1 MSEYRRPDPEKIL
14 QAIKKDEEYSKAG
27 KLKVFFGMS
36 AGAGKTYA
44 MLKAAHK
51 LKDDGVDIVIGYV
64 ETHNRAETDE
74 LVAGLEVIPRIS
86 VNHHGLTVEEFNI
99 DAVLERKPE
108 IVLVDE
114 LAHTNASGSRH
125 SKRYQDVR
133 ELIDHGINVYTTLNV
148 QHVESQSDV
157 VEQITG
163 VKVREILP
171 DSILDQADSIEL
183 IDISPEGLLKRL
195 AEGKVYIPERAEV
208 AAERFFR
215 KGNITALREMALN
228 YVAKSVDSDLQKY
241 MERKNIPG
249 PWKAGDRLMVAVS
262 PSPYSEYL
270 IRWTRRMAFNLKATW
285 IALYIEKQKHLSET
299 GRSILKNNLN
309 LARELGAEVISTID
323 DDVVSGLLRTAKQK
337 NITQIVV
344 GKPLRVHLSDFFSGG
359 NLVER
364 LLKVSGD
371 IEIHIVSQPAIKSG
385 GIRLGDRFNF
395 TAGFKGYVNALIS
408 VAVITGINLLI
419 VHFTG
424 YWTIALIY
432 LIFILLLGLYVAR
445 GAVFIAAVLSA
456 IAWNFLF
463 IPPLFTLRI
472 AKLEDLMMFF
482 AYLISASI
490 VGGLTSKLHGKEWA
504 LRIREK
510 NISDIYEFSK
520 ALEKAADID
529 EIVFTTVKYIEEY
542 FNAKTAFIL
551 RTPSGELSAEQHKH
565 SSFIMHEGGRGIAE
579 WVFRNRKPAGKNT
592 DTIRQASGTY
602 IPLNSPGKVM
612 GVLCI
617 HSEKESEFSFD
628 QDNFFNSIV
637 YQTAM
642 RLEREM
648 LAIENR
654 DSLLLAES
662 ERIYKLLLNSISHE
676 LRTPLTTITGA
687 STSLLDDVVEAKP
700 EIRKAL
706 VVEIYRA
713 GERLNRL
720 VGNLLDI
727 NRLESG
733 MMKLNLQKHEP
744 ADLVSVVMRSLEGE
758 LTEHKVLVDIPDG
771 LPMINID
778 FVLMEQAVINLV
790 YNAVNHTPAGTVIK
804 IGAGFS
810 DNRFNISV
818 KDNGPGLNPEEIPF
832 LFDKF
837 RRGIAAS
844 AGGTG
849 LGLSICKGIVEAH
862 NGEITA
868 GNNPEGGAV
877 FTITLPVDIQNENG

>member
-1 MSEYRRPDPEKIL
+1 M
-14 QAIKKDEEYSKAG
+14 
-27 KLKVFFGMS
+27 LKVS
-36 AGAGKTYA
+36 P
-44 MLKAAHK
+44 ML
-51 LKDDGVDIVIGYV
+51 L
-64 ETHNRAETDE
+64 R
-74 LVAGLEVIPRIS
+74 
-86 VNHHGLTVEEFNI
+86 
-99 DAVLERKPE
+99 
-108 IVLVDE
+108 
-114 LAHTNASGSRH
+114 
-125 SKRYQDVR
+125 
-133 ELIDHGINVYTTLNV
+133 
-148 QHVESQSDV
+148 
-157 VEQITG
+157 QITG
-163 VKVREILP
+163 VKIREILP
-171 DSILDQADSIEL
+171 DSILDRADSIEL

-195 AEGKVYIPERAEV
+195 SEGKVYIPERAEI

-228 YVAKSVDSDLQKY
+228 YVAKSVDSDLQHY
-241 MERKNIPG
+241 MERKNIHG

-270 IRWTRRMAFNLKATW
+270 IRWTRRMAFNMKASW
-285 IALYIEKQKHLSET
+285 IALYIEKQKPLSES
-299 GRSILKNNLN
+299 GQAILKNNLN

-323 DDVVSGLLRTAKQK
+323 DDIVSGLLRVARQK

-344 GKPLRVHLSDFFSGG
+344 GKPLRTYITDFFSGG

-364 LLKVSGD
+364 LLKASGD
-371 IEIHIVSQPAIKSG
+371 IEIHIVSQPAITRGK
-385 GIRLGDRFNF
+385 LRFSDKFDFSLKLNEYLY
-395 TAGFKGYVNALIS
+395 TLIS
-408 VAVITGINLLI
+408 VSIITVINLLI

-424 YWTIALIY
+424 YWAIALIY
-432 LIFILLLGLYVAR
+432 LIFILLLGLYVRR

-482 AYLISASI
+482 VYFITALI
-490 VGGLTSKLHGKEWA
+490 VGGLTSKLHSKEWA

-529 EIVFTTVKYIEEY
+529 EIVFTTVKYIEVY

-551 RTPSGELSAEQHKH
+551 RNPSGELSAEQHKH
-565 SSFIMHEGGRGIAE
+565 SSFTMHEGGRGIAE
-579 WVFRNRKPAGKNT
+579 WVFRNRKPAGRNT

-612 GVLCI
+612 GVMCL

-648 LAIENR
+648 LAVENR
-654 DSLLLAES
+654 NTLLLAES
-662 ERIYKLLLNSISHE
+662 ERIYKILLNSISHE

-687 STSLLDDVVEAKP
+687 STSLLDEVVESKP
-700 EIRKAL
+700 ETRKAL
-706 VVEIYRA
+706 VLEIYRA

-727 NRLESG
+727 SRLESG
-733 MMKLNLQKHEP
+733 MMKLNLQKHDTG
-744 ADLVSVVMRSLEGE
+744 DLVNVVLRSLENE
-758 LTEHKVLVDIPDG
+758 LAEYKVLIDIPDG
-771 LPMINID
+771 LPMIIID
-778 FVLMEQAVINLV
+778 FVLMEQALVNLV
-790 YNAVNHTPAGTVIK
+790 YNAVNHTPQGTVI
-804 IGAGFS
+804 
-810 DNRFNISV
+810 NISAELSAGGFQIVV
-818 KDNGPGLNPEEIPF
+818 KDNGPGLIPEEIPF

-837 RRGIAAS
+837 HRGASSS

-862 NGEITA
+862 NGKISA
-868 GNNPEGGAV
+868 ANNPEGGAR
-877 FTITLPVDIQNENG
+877 FTISLPVDNQNDNG